1 MSISQREIQL
11 SQALISLQAQF
22 NRMISTVEFWRE
34 KAEERQEEI
43 MRLNREEANERSK
56 SYKEIERLTKLL
68 DSATSFEAPTTTAKK
83 RRTKKDAEGA

>member
-1 MSISQREIQL
+1 
-11 SQALISLQAQF
+11 
-22 NRMISTVEFWRE
+22 
-34 KAEERQEEI
+34 
-43 MRLNREEANERSK
+43 LNREEANERSK